1 MQFPTWLKPALLGAT
16 AGAVALA
23 LFGFSGGGWM
33 TSGAAAKMAENEAR
47 DQLVAAMT
55 PVCVTQA
62 EKDPQQVV
70 KMAKIQ
76 DTVSYKRHNAV
87 MDTGW
92 ATMPGSTEADR
103 EIARACLEVLEG
115 KL

>member
-1 MQFPTWLKPALLGAT
+1 MQTPTWLKPALLGAAT
-16 AGAVALA
+16 GAAALA

-33 TSGAAAKMAENEAR
+33 TTGAAEKMANNEAR
-47 DQLVAAMT
+47 EQVVAAMT
-55 PVCVTQA
+55 PVCVAQA
-62 EKDPQQVV
+62 EKDPLQNA
-70 KMAKIQ
+70 KMARIQ

-87 MDTGW
+87 MDAGW
-92 ATMPGSTEADR
+92 ATMPGATEADR